1 MATPVTR
8 RAERL
13 DLVLLEQAREAQ
25 APTPADRLVRRMLQI
40 GIAVV
45 IAGVLIQAASGL
57 VDVLALDD
65 KYNQLNPDGEG
76 NAFSWASASATF
88 VAGFVSILLGLTG
101 RYGRRV
107 LVLGGIL
114 IFFSLDDTIRIHET
128 GTYKA
133 MAAITGVEHRLLW
146 PMLWLPL
153 LATAFLVL
161 WTTAA
166 RAAAPARNLIRI
178 GLVLLVCSVGLEI
191 SALPIQPEGAEI
203 ATWPYALEVV
213 LEEGAELAGWIL
225 IALGLMTLL
234 IRAVAA
240 AGAPTVEGAPELAA
254 VPARP

>member
-8 RAERL
+8 RAPRL
-13 DLVLLEQAREAQ
+13 DLVLLEQVREAPE
-25 APTPADRLVRRMLQI
+25 PTPADRLVRRMVLL
-40 GIAVV
+40 GIAVLV
-45 IAGVLIQAASGL
+45 AGVLIQAVSGL
-57 VDVLALDD
+57 VGVLALDD

-101 RYGRRV
+101 RYGRRL
-107 LVLGGIL
+107 LVLGAIL
-114 IFFSLDDTIRIHET
+114 VFFSLDDTIRIHET

-146 PMLWLPL
+146 PMLWMPL
-153 LATAFLVL
+153 LATAFLVM
-161 WTTAA
+161 WTTAT
-166 RAAAPARNLIRI
+166 RAAAPARNLVRF
-178 GLVLLVCSVGLEI
+178 GLVLLVCAVGLEI
-191 SALPIQPEGAEI
+191 SALPIQPEGAEL

-225 IALGLMTLL
+225 IALGLVALL

-240 AGAPTVEGAPELAA
+240 AGSPTAERAPELAP
-254 VPARP
+254 V